1 MVKKQTDIKDTFI
14 FTFELL
20 NSSLVLIKL
29 GVNFA
34 ILSLQTKKKY
44 CKAKKYLLGCFSLLK
59 RTKEVVYFYKKKKQ
73 GSQMRALRCW

>member
-20 NSSLVLIKL
+20 NLSLVLIKL
-29 GVNFA
+29 RVNFA

-44 CKAKKYLLGCFSLLK
+44 CKAKKYLL
-59 RTKEVVYFYKKKKQ
+59 
-73 GSQMRALRCW
+73 